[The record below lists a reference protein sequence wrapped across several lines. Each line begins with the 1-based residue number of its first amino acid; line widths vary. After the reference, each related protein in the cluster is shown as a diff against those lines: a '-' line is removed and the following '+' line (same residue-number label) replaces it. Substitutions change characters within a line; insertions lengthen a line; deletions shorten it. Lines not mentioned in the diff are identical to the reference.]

1 MVNLASPAVSST
13 SPQSPITNSRPKIL
27 LVRLR
32 LIGDVVL
39 TTPLIGALR
48 RSYPDSQLTYV
59 VEAAAAPVVRG
70 NRNLTDIVVVPR
82 TDGLAR
88 VRDDLAL
95 ARRLRRQHFD
105 VAIDLHGG
113 PRAAWLTWASG
124 APVRIGYRVQGRSWM
139 YTHVVARPRDDA
151 PRPTVVNQWD
161 LLAPLGLQPPDPAL
175 DPLEMEVDATASASV
190 DRRLNGAGIRAAHP
204 IVVIHV
210 SAGNPFRRW
219 PPESFEALVVAVA
232 RRDPSRRVILT
243 SGPSDARAAKEIAAR
258 ARVVLGPLAGAV
270 PEIGE
275 FDLAELRA
283 LIDRAAV
290 YIGGDSGPLHVAGT
304 TTTPIVAL
312 FGPTLRERSMPWRD
326 PQWFAEAVD
335 AGPLECRPCRQR
347 ECAPGDFRCLTRIT
361 AEQVAGAAE
370 RAIVSIGKTRGAA
383 RTLWVREASLEGSPR
398 TREGA

>member
-1 MVNLASPAVSST
+1 VVNLASPAVSSD
-13 SPQSPITNSRPKIL
+13 SLQLPITNSRLKIL

-39 TTPLIGALR
+39 TTPLLNALR
-48 RSYPDSQLTYV
+48 RRYPDGQLTYV
-59 VEAAAAPVVRG
+59 VEAAAAPVIRG
-70 NRNLTDIVVVPR
+70 NRNVTDIVVVPR
-82 TDGLAR
+82 TGGMAR

-105 VAIDLHGG
+105 IAIDLHGG
-113 PRAAWLTWASG
+113 PRAAWLTWSSG
-124 APVRIGYRVQGRSWM
+124 APVRIGYRIQGRSWM
-139 YTHVVARPRDDA
+139 YTHVVPRPRDEA
-151 PRPTVVNQWD
+151 PRPSVVNQSD
-161 LLAPLGLQPPDPAL
+161 LLAPLGLELPDPVL
-175 DPLEMEVDATASASV
+175 DPLEMAVDTTASASV
-190 DRRLNGAGIRAAHP
+190 DRRLKGAGISAAHP

-219 PPESFEALVVAVA
+219 PPASFEALVVAVA

-258 ARVVLGPLAGAV
+258 ARAVLGPLAGAV

-275 FDLAELRA
+275 FDLAELRTLVA
-283 LIDRAAV
+283 RAAV
-290 YIGGDSGPLHVAGT
+290 YIGGDSGPLHIAGT

-312 FGPTLRERSMPWRD
+312 FGPTLPERSMPWRD